1 MNILYVVQHILVLS
15 SSIFNNQ
22 LDEGVDLM
30 KGITSNMA
38 GTVFKVLVQV
48 GSNVADGDD
57 VVILESMKMEVPV
70 SADQAGTVLRV
81 AVAEGDFVNEG
92 DLLMELE

>member
-1 MNILYVVQHILVLS
+1 
-15 SSIFNNQ
+15 
-22 LDEGVDLM
+22 M

-38 GTVFKVLVQV
+38 GTVFKILVQA
-48 GSNVADGDD
+48 GQQVADGDD

-70 SADQAGTVLRV
+70 SADQSGSVLRV

-92 DLLMELE
+92 DLLVELE